1 MELDAA
7 WQRALEQAWQSFL
20 AGTTPVGAVV
30 TDSVGEIVAEGR
42 GRRYENA
49 EADRQLSYC
58 HIAHAEINALALLPP
73 GRHYEDHL
81 LLTTLEPCCMCLG
94 AAVQATFTR
103 LHFAGRDPYGGA
115 SGLVIDTPQ
124 ALRRPLTVTGPLARW
139 PGRFAELLHVRWLLD
154 YRAAEPILDVQRR
167 GIPEIF
173 EAAVN
178 PAVAALFAQLKSDS
192 ATLDQAMAASHELLS
207 D

>member
-1 MELDAA
+1 VELDGA
-7 WQRALEQAWQSFL
+7 WQRALEQAWRSFL

-49 EADRQLSYC
+49 DGSRQLTYC

-94 AAVQATFTR
+94 AAVQATFTQ
-103 LHFAGRDPYGGA
+103 LHFAGRDPYAGA
-115 SGLVIDTPQ
+115 SALVIDTPQ
-124 ALRRPLTVTGPLARW
+124 ARRRPLTVTGPLAGW
-139 PGRFAELLHVRWLLD
+139 QGRFAELLHVRWLLD
-154 YRAAEPILDVQRR
+154 FRAAETVLDVQRQ
-167 GIPEIF
+167 GLPEICQ
-173 EAAVN
+173 AAAD
-178 PAVAALFAQLKSDS
+178 PAVAGLFAQLKADS
-192 ATLDQAMAASHELLS
+192 ATLDDAMTASRALLLG
-207 D
+207 

>member
-1 MELDAA
+1 MELDGA
-7 WQRALEQAWQSFL
+7 WHRALEQAWQSFL

-49 EADRQLSYC
+49 DGGRQLTYC

-103 LHFAGRDPYGGA
+103 LHFAGRDPYAGA
-115 SGLVIDTPQ
+115 SGLVVDTPQ
-124 ALRRPLTVTGPLARW
+124 ARRRPLTVTGPLAGW
-139 PGRFAELLHVRWLLD
+139 PGRFAELLHLRWLLD
-154 YRAAEPILDVQRR
+154 FRAAEPVLDVQRQ
-167 GIPEIF
+167 GLPEVYQ
-173 EAAVN
+173 AAVD
-178 PAVAALFAQLKSDS
+178 PVVADLFTQLKADS
-192 ATLDQAMAASHELLS
+192 ASLDDAMTASRELLQ